1 MSSGVPMTTT
11 PSIERKRPGRRR
23 LSAGSRSSGNGNG
36 SNGGSTTTT
45 LMEER
50 KRNVLLQNVR
60 LAQMDGAKK
69 KQVFTGLESLMKSA
83 SESLIPSSSSK
94 PTYTSQNN
102 TSNTSA
108 ATNSKKRKHDQH
120 QNNQH
125 SNEQIVDV
133 YASVVMTKEARAR
146 EQREKEEEEARVR
159 RQRQASLEKIKQQRI
174 EQRMARQALQNQW
187 KAVETVASSMRHAYR
202 LDQAERWLF
211 DETEDDRQK
220 KNTLD
225 YLGLVEK
232 GLPTND
238 HLANNLLTID
248 VIEI

>member
-1 MSSGVPMTTT
+1 MSGSG
-11 PSIERKRPGRRR
+11 
-23 LSAGSRSSGNGNG
+23 RSSGSGNG
-36 SNGGSTTTT
+36 SSGGSATTT

-83 SESLIPSSSSK
+83 SESLIPSSASK

-102 TSNTSA
+102 TTNAGA

-120 QNNQH
+120 QNDQH
-125 SNEQIVDV
+125 PHEHNSVDI

-159 RQRQASLEKIKQQRI
+159 RQRQANLEKIKQQRI
-174 EQRMARQALQNQW
+174 EQVLARQALQNQW

-211 DETEDDRQK
+211 DETEDGRQK

-225 YLGLVEK
+225 YLGLVKK
-232 GLPTND
+232 GLPPND
-238 HLANNLLTID
+238 HLANNLLTVD